1 MKTPASKRKRGAPQ
15 KAFET
20 SQRSTQYAKA
30 SKIASEES
38 LGAISKAATIKAHR
52 EGLTDTSYVYRTL
65 EADPEPTA
73 TDIRK
78 AENAAKKPCK
88 YDFTVFLSGAARF
101 KRNESLQKKHNIF

>member
-88 YDFTVFLSGAARF
+88 YDFTFFFEWSCEVQA
-101 KRNESLQKKHNIF
+101 KRVIAKKA